1 MDFHRFSLSN
11 EETFQE
17 FFSSS
22 SASKKGFSA
31 IFHILRIKIKVTI
44 FPPLF
49 RPLSSLFVIKWQFS
63 HYAKVYKFPREI
75 KKVVSSSDGVKMTRN
90 GKTISA

>member
-17 FFSSS
+17 FFSSF

-49 RPLSSLFVIKWQFS
+49 RPF
-63 HYAKVYKFPREI
+63 HRC
-75 KKVVSSSDGVKMTRN
+75 SSSNDNFLITPKFIN
-90 GKTISA
+90 FHEK